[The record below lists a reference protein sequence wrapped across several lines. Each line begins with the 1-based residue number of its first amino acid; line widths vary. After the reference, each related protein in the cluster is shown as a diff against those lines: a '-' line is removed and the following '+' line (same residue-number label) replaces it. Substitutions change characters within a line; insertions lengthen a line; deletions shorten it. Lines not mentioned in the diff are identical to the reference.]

1 MKQYE
6 SELFYEK
13 VHGYTQL
20 TEPHYTSE
28 CIHEIIKEV
37 SPNYPQLT
45 EYEKEWLNFS
55 DSVYQAG
62 QPVQLE
68 YQVLEN
74 ITEGS
79 IYQAIPFHY
88 KQAILKGVSS
98 IVDEVGNVCD
108 TVNQINTTT
117 SVQNPILTTTGKN
130 LYSDGDLTI
139 NNPNRNTWYYTNGK
153 QAKFG
158 SSCKRTD
165 GGNWFYLE
173 EGVYSYKSINEN
185 TLTNLSLLGEG
196 EVQYKSGKEIPS
208 GWYVFRFKTM
218 TETVDYVKISQIQLE
233 EGIKQTSYEPYK
245 ANILTVNE
253 ALTMRSSGEVY
264 DELDLLTGR
273 FIQRI
278 DENNNVLAQ
287 EVVKMVELS
296 TTFKPH
302 EGTIHFETSSST
314 IAPLLTLS
322 CPVVST
328 GQQTLNEINQ

>member
-13 VHGYTQL
+13 VHGYTEL
-20 TEPHYTSE
+20 SEPHYESE

-55 DSVYQAG
+55 DNVYQAG

-68 YQVLEN
+68 HQVLEN

-79 IYQAIPFHY
+79 IHQAIPFHY

-98 IVDEVGNVCD
+98 MNV
-108 TVNQINTTT
+108 
-117 SVQNPILTTTGKN
+117 SVQNPIITISGKN

-139 NNPNRNTWYYTNGK
+139 NKPNRNTWYYTNGK

-165 GGNWFYLE
+165 GGNWFYLK

-196 EVQYKSGKEIPS
+196 EVQYKTGKEIPS
-208 GWYVFRFKTM
+208 GWYVFRFKTL

-233 EGIKQTSYEPYK
+233 KGTKQTTYEPYQSYH
-245 ANILTVNE
+245 LTVNE
-253 ALTMRSSGEVY
+253 ALTLRSSGDVY

-273 FIQRI
+273 FTQRI
-278 DENNNVLAQ
+278 DENNQILST
-287 EVVKMVELS
+287 EVVKKVELS
-296 TTFKPH
+296 SVFKPH
-302 EGTIHFETSSST
+302 EGTIYFKTSSST
-314 IAPLLTLS
+314 IAPLLTIS

>member
-1 MKQYE
+1 MIKMKQYE

-20 TEPHYTSE
+20 TEPHYESE

-55 DSVYQAG
+55 DNVYQAG
-62 QPVQLE
+62 KPVQLE

-79 IYQAIPFHY
+79 IHQAIPFHY

-98 IVDEVGNVCD
+98 IVDEVGNVCE
-108 TVNQINTTT
+108 
-117 SVQNPILTTTGKN
+117 SVQNPILTLSGKN
-130 LYSDGDLTI
+130 LYPDGDLTI
-139 NNPNRNTWYYTNGK
+139 NNPKTNVWYYTNGK
-153 QAKFG
+153 QASFG

-173 EGVYSYKSINEN
+173 QGVYSYNSINEN
-185 TLTNLSLLGEG
+185 TQTNLTLLGEG
-196 EVQYKSGKEIPS
+196 ETQYKSGKELPS
-208 GWYVFRFKTM
+208 GWYVFRFKTKVDS
-218 TETVDYVKISQIQLE
+218 VDYVKISQIQIE
-233 EGIKQTSYEPYK
+233 EGLNRTSYEPYHFS
-245 ANILTVNE
+245 NLTVNE
-253 ALTMRSSGEVY
+253 ALTLRSIGDVY
-264 DELDLLTGR
+264 DELDLLTGQ
-273 FIQRI
+273 FTQRI
-278 DENNNVLAQ
+278 DENHQVLSQ
-287 EVVKMVELS
+287 EVVKTVNLS
-296 TTFKPH
+296 TSFKPH
-302 EGTIHFETSSST
+302 EGTIHFKTSSST
-314 IAPLLTLS
+314 IAPILTIS

>member
-20 TEPHYTSE
+20 TEPHYESE

-55 DSVYQAG
+55 DNVYQAG
-62 QPVQLE
+62 KPVQLE

-79 IYQAIPFHY
+79 IHQAIPFHY

-98 IVDEVGNVCD
+98 IVDEVGNVCE
-108 TVNQINTTT
+108 
-117 SVQNPILTTTGKN
+117 SVQNPILTLSGKN
-130 LYSDGDLTI
+130 LYPDGDLTI
-139 NNPNRNTWYYTNGK
+139 NNPKTNVWYYTNGK
-153 QAKFG
+153 QASFG

-173 EGVYSYKSINEN
+173 QGVYSYNSINEN
-185 TLTNLSLLGEG
+185 TQTNLTLLGEG
-196 EVQYKSGKEIPS
+196 ETQYKSGKELPS
-208 GWYVFRFKTM
+208 GWYVFRFKTKVDS
-218 TETVDYVKISQIQLE
+218 VDYVKISQIQIE
-233 EGIKQTSYEPYK
+233 EGLNRTSYEPYHFS
-245 ANILTVNE
+245 NLTVNE
-253 ALTMRSSGEVY
+253 ALTLRSIGDVY
-264 DELDLLTGR
+264 DELDLLTGQ
-273 FIQRI
+273 FTQRI
-278 DENNNVLAQ
+278 DENHQVLSQ
-287 EVVKMVELS
+287 EVVKTVNLS
-296 TTFKPH
+296 TSFKPH
-302 EGTIHFETSSST
+302 EGTIHFKTSSST
-314 IAPLLTLS
+314 IAPILTIS